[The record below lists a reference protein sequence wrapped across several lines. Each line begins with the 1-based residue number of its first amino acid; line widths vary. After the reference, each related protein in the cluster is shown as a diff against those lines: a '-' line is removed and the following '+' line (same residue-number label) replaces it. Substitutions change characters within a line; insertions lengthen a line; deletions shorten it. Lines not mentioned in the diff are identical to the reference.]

1 MKRLRYS
8 YSDEDSTS
16 TESEDEVT
24 YYNGDLQMPI
34 FSLNRSVLSPDDVI
48 GVLHNVEHTLDTS
61 RVYQC
66 QPIGVERHCSFIVD
80 LHSLKSCD
88 DIKCDDVGSW
98 QNNSCNKFQFVHHN
112 GAFKLV
118 EKDFLKELG
127 MEEVSTLKRSY
138 YSLKDD
144 GGDFR
149 RRIDTIYCK
158 YQSL

>member
-1 MKRLRYS
+1 
-8 YSDEDSTS
+8 
-16 TESEDEVT
+16 
-24 YYNGDLQMPI
+24 MPI
-34 FSLNRSVLSPDDVI
+34 FSLNGSVLSPVDVI
-48 GVLHNVEHTLDTS
+48 DVPIISNTLCTL
-61 RVYQC
+61 RACQR

-80 LHSLKSCD
+80 LHSLKSCN

-98 QNNSCNKFQFVHHN
+98 ENNSCNKFQFVHHN

-127 MEEVSTLKRSY
+127 MDEVSTLKRSY

-149 RRIDTIYCK
+149 RRIDTIYCN
-158 YQSL
+158 SLGPI